1 MCSAA
6 SVQVTRP
13 NGKGALSSTWARREH
28 LNKPQLMF
36 TILYFQGFGSQVC
49 QESLNCLP
57 SASASRNAFST
68 LKSASH
74 LNNTTVKMRATGMCD
89 LEDIPPC
96 SDCWSNIGR
105 GVLALATPPPASSKA
120 PCTETAPLR
129 PLRGQTV
136 SLGPQELENP
146 QNIKTGF

>member
-13 NGKGALSSTWARREH
+13 DGKGALSRTWARREH

-36 TILYFQGFGSQVC
+36 TILCFQGFGSQVC

-57 SASASRNAFST
+57 SASRNAFAT

-74 LNNTTVKMRATGMCD
+74 LNNTSVKMRATSMCD
-89 LEDIPPC
+89 LEDIPPR
-96 SDCWSNIGR
+96 SDCSSNIRR
-105 GVLALATPPPASSKA
+105 GVLALATAPESLLQSAMYRDSPP
-120 PCTETAPLR
+120 TATPWTNGLPR
-129 PLRGQTV
+129 PSGA
-136 SLGPQELENP
+136 
-146 QNIKTGF
+146 